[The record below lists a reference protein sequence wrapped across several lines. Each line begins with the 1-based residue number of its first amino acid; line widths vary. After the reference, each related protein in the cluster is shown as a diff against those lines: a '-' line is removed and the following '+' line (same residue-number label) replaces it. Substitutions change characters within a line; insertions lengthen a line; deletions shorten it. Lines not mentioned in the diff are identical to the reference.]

1 MSETGTGMTGT
12 AGAAG
17 MTATKRRVLML
28 AGATLGAALV
38 VLALLVTVF
47 GARLDAPTIALAAA
61 AAALVYALGQLY
73 AMVWALSRPDQVAQV
88 GQAAGSF
95 TQAELRDEKR
105 RLLRAIKELEF
116 DFGMGKLSRV
126 DHDTVIATYR
136 LRAIEVMRALEG
148 GSSLHPELA
157 RLLAERD
164 AARTASGAPASAS
177 TSEPAG
183 EPGSTVASTSA
194 PASASFAAAASAPA
208 SASFGAPAVTPTGAP
223 ASASEPA
230 EPVPGPATSGPF
242 DQTTRICGACGGNN
256 DADARF
262 CKSCGAA
269 MKRSES
275 AAPPRVLQSARSGE
289 IGGGAS

>member
-1 MSETGTGMTGT
+1 MTDT
-12 AGAAG
+12 RRRILLLAGAA
-17 MTATKRRVLML
+17 
-28 AGATLGAALV
+28 LGAAVV

-73 AMVWALSRPDQVAQV
+73 AMVWALSRPDRVAQV

-116 DFGMGKLSRV
+116 DFGMGKLSQV

-164 AARTASGAPASAS
+164 AARAATREPAPAPTPAAA
-177 TSEPAG
+177 TAAAKVEPPATL
-183 EPGSTVASTSA
+183 EPEETPTSA
-194 PASASFAAAASAPA
+194 ES
-208 SASFGAPAVTPTGAP
+208 VTGPTA
-223 ASASEPA
+223 
-230 EPVPGPATSGPF
+230 SGPF
-242 DQTTRICGACGGNN
+242 DQTTRICGSCGGTN
-256 DADARF
+256 DADARY
-262 CKSCGAA
+262 CKLCGAA
-269 MKRSES
+269 MKKPEP
-275 AAPPRVLQSARSGE
+275 ATPRAIQAARSGE
-289 IGGGAS
+289 IGGAS

>member
-1 MSETGTGMTGT
+1 MSEAAAIKSAPGMTDT
-12 AGAAG
+12 RRRILLLAGAA
-17 MTATKRRVLML
+17 
-28 AGATLGAALV
+28 LGAAVV

-73 AMVWALSRPDQVAQV
+73 AMVWALSRPDRVAQV

-116 DFGMGKLSRV
+116 DFGMGKLSQV

-164 AARTASGAPASAS
+164 AARAAAREPAPA
-177 TSEPAG
+177 P
-183 EPGSTVASTSA
+183 
-194 PASASFAAAASAPA
+194 AAAAKVEPPGTLVPA
-208 SASFGAPAVTPTGAP
+208 SKLEETPTA
-223 ASASEPA
+223 A
-230 EPVPGPATSGPF
+230 ESVTGPTASGPF
-242 DQTTRICGACGGNN
+242 DQTTRICGSCGGTN
-256 DADARF
+256 DADARY
-262 CKSCGAA
+262 CKLCGAA
-269 MKRSES
+269 MKKPE
-275 AAPPRVLQSARSGE
+275 PTTPRATQAARSGE
-289 IGGGAS
+289 IGGAS

>member
-1 MSETGTGMTGT
+1 MSETGATGMTD
-12 AGAAG
+12 
-17 MTATKRRVLML
+17 TKRRVLLL
-28 AGATLGAALV
+28 AGAALGAALV

-47 GARLDAPTIALAAA
+47 GARLDAPTVALAAA

-116 DFGMGKLSRV
+116 DFGMGKLSRI
-126 DHDTVIATYR
+126 DHDAVIATYR

-157 RLLAERD
+157 RVLAERD
-164 AARTASGAPASAS
+164 PAHA
-177 TSEPAG
+177 T
-183 EPGSTVASTSA
+183 
-194 PASASFAAAASAPA
+194 
-208 SASFGAPAVTPTGAP
+208 
-223 ASASEPA
+223 ASEPSPSATSTPAATSTLAATSTTSDPAPIESAAAKRDVTAAPA
-230 EPVPGPATSGPF
+230 EPIPGPAASGPF
-242 DQTTRICGACGGNN
+242 DQTTRICGSCGGTN
-256 DADARF
+256 DADARY
-262 CKSCGAA
+262 CKLCGAA
-269 MKRSES
+269 MKKPES
-275 AAPPRVLQSARSGE
+275 TAPRMVQAARSGE

>member
-1 MSETGTGMTGT
+1 MSETGATGMTD
-12 AGAAG
+12 
-17 MTATKRRVLML
+17 TKRRVLLL
-28 AGATLGAALV
+28 AGAALGAALV

-47 GARLDAPTIALAAA
+47 GARLDAPTVALAAA

-116 DFGMGKLSRV
+116 DFGMGKLSRI
-126 DHDTVIATYR
+126 DHDAVIATYR

-157 RLLAERD
+157 RVLAERD
-164 AARTASGAPASAS
+164 PAHVTASEPSPSATSTPAA
-177 TSEPAG
+177 T
-183 EPGSTVASTSA
+183 STSA
-194 PASASFAAAASAPA
+194 ATSTPAATSTLAATSTTSDPAPIESAAAKRD
-208 SASFGAPAVTPTGAP
+208 VTA
-223 ASASEPA
+223 APA
-230 EPVPGPATSGPF
+230 EPIPGPAASGPF
-242 DQTTRICGACGGNN
+242 DQTTRICGSCGGTN
-256 DADARF
+256 DADARY
-262 CKSCGAA
+262 CKLCGAA
-269 MKRSES
+269 MKKPES
-275 AAPPRVLQSARSGE
+275 TAPRMVQAARSGE

>member
-1 MSETGTGMTGT
+1 MSEAGTTGTSTTGT
-12 AGAAG
+12 STTSTPG
-17 MTATKRRVLML
+17 MSDTGRKILML
-28 AGATLGAALV
+28 AGAALGAALV
-38 VLALLVTVF
+38 VLVLLVTVF

-73 AMVWALSRPDQVAQV
+73 AMVRALSRPDQVAQV

-116 DFGMGKLSRV
+116 DFGMGKLSQV

-164 AARTASGAPASAS
+164 STSTTS
-177 TSEPAG
+177 TSE
-183 EPGSTVASTSA
+183 GSTSTSA
-194 PASASFAAAASAPA
+194 VSTSAVS
-208 SASFGAPAVTPTGAP
+208 TMKL
-223 ASASEPA
+223 EPA
-230 EPVPGPATSGPF
+230 KLDGIPGPVESVPGPAASGPF

-262 CKSCGAA
+262 CKLCGAT
-269 MKRSES
+269 MKKPELST
-275 AAPPRVLQSARSGE
+275 APQGVQAARSGE

>member
-1 MSETGTGMTGT
+1 MSETGATGMTD
-12 AGAAG
+12 
-17 MTATKRRVLML
+17 TKRRVLLL
-28 AGATLGAALV
+28 AGAALGAALV

-47 GARLDAPTIALAAA
+47 GARLDAPTVALAAA

-116 DFGMGKLSRV
+116 DFGMGKLSRD

-164 AARTASGAPASAS
+164 PAHASAS
-177 TSEPAG
+177 AASPSPA
-183 EPGSTVASTSA
+183 TSA
-194 PASASFAAAASAPA
+194 SPAATSAMTADPATLESTAAKLGVTAAPA
-208 SASFGAPAVTPTGAP
+208 EA
-223 ASASEPA
+223 
-230 EPVPGPATSGPF
+230 VPGPAASGPF
-242 DQTTRICGACGGNN
+242 DQTTRICGSCGGTN
-256 DADARF
+256 DADARY
-262 CKSCGAA
+262 CKLCGAA
-269 MKRSES
+269 MKKPE
-275 AAPPRVLQSARSGE
+275 PTTPRTAQAARSGA